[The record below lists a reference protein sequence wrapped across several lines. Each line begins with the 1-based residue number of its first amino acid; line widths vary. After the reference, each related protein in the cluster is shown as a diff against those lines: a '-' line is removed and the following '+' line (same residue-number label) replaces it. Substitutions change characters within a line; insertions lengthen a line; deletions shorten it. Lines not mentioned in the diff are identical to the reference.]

1 MFKMEVKRWDNE
13 KIIVC
18 GESVRDC
25 LVENKDKNFY
35 KADLRSADL
44 RSADLRSADLR
55 SADLRSADLRSADL
69 RSADLRSAD
78 LRFADLRSA
87 DLRFAS
93 LWSADLRFADLWS
106 ADLQGADLQDADLR
120 FSDLW
125 SAKYEEPLFL
135 PDLYS
140 LKLLPPE
147 TKLTFWKYLKNGESP
162 YQEYQYEVGREY
174 SSDEFDNNEAN
185 LCGTGLNV
193 ATLTWCLKDSFPA
206 DEFIEVE
213 FLAGDIIAI
222 PYATD
227 GKFRVKKLKVLRQI
241 NRKEAIK
248 ELERGMI
255 PSPQG

>member
-1 MFKMEVKRWDNE
+1 MEVKIKRWDNE

-25 LVENKDKNFY
+25 LIENKDKNFY
-35 KADLRSADL
+35 KANLRSADLRFADLRSADL

-55 SADLRSADLRSADL
+55 SADLW
-69 RSADLRSAD
+69 SAD

-93 LWSADLRFADLWS
+93 LRGADLRFT
-106 ADLQGADLQDADLR
+106 DLQDADLR
-120 FSDLW
+120 FSDLQDADLRFADLW

-147 TKLTFWKYLKNGESP
+147 TKLSFWKYLKNGESP

-174 SSDEFDNNEAN
+174 SSDAFGNNEAN
-185 LCGTGLNV
+185 LCGAGLNV

-227 GKFRVKKLKVLRQI
+227 GKFRVRKLKVLRQI
-241 NRKEAIK
+241 NRKDAINLLREAI
-248 ELERGMI
+248 G
-255 PSPQG
+255 S

>member
-1 MFKMEVKRWDNE
+1 MFKMEVKIKRWDNE

-18 GESVRDC
+18 GESVRSC
-25 LVENKDKNFY
+25 LIENKDKNFY
-35 KADLRSADL
+35 KANLRDADLRDADL
-44 RSADLRSADLR
+44 RSANLRD
-55 SADLRSADLRSADL
+55 
-69 RSADLRSAD
+69 AD
-78 LRFADLRSA
+78 LRFANLRDADLRS
-87 DLRFAS
+87 
-93 LWSADLRFADLWS
+93 
-106 ADLQGADLQDADLR
+106 ADLQDADLR
-120 FSDLW
+120 FADLRDADLRFVNLRDADLRFADLRDADLRPADLQDADLRFADLW

-147 TKLTFWKYLKNGESP
+147 TKLTFWKYLEKGESP

-174 SSDEFDNNEAN
+174 SSDAFGNNEAN
-185 LCGTGLNV
+185 LCGAGLNV

-227 GKFRVKKLKVLRQI
+227 GKFRVRKLKVLRQI
-241 NRKEAIK
+241 NRKDAINLLREAI
-248 ELERGMI
+248 G
-255 PSPQG
+255 S